1 MSTGK
6 EKVERIDERIQQG
19 TVLET
24 DRYKYQGIVVN
35 TEGNL
40 KDHMQEIWQRSNG
53 KQFNQTVT
61 TSPNINT
68 NCKSN
73 DGDRDM
79 AN

>member
-61 TSPNINT
+61 ASPNINT